1 MIFLQLFWEFFKT
14 GLFAVGGGLA
24 TLPFLKAITH
34 KYPWFTANDLMDMIA
49 VSESTPGPIGVNSA
63 TYAGFHAA
71 GLPGALTATFS
82 LVLPSVIIIIL
93 VSRALDRFRSS
104 SLVQNGFY
112 GLRPASAGLIFG
124 AMFTVFAGSL
134 LHLDLWSGPES
145 LLSVLNYRAILLFL
159 VLSVAIRKLPK
170 VPVLSCSSA
179 WAPSRASYSSSKE
192 SRKALFLLVIPS
204 AEGKRF
210 RRSGGLPP
218 QAMSGCRWA
227 GRALPPSGGGDAV
240 PTAGAKGDVGHLRF
254 PMSPLDPLLTFRW
267 PLSEAFAAKRG
278 LRGLGSVRRA
288 DFGTL

>member
-1 MIFLQLFWEFFKT
+1 MIFLQLFWEFLKT

-49 VSESTPGPIGVNSA
+49 VSESTPGPMGVNSA

-159 VLSVAIRKLPK
+159 VLS
-170 VPVLSCSSA
+170 
-179 WAPSRASYSSSKE
+179 ASYSSSKE
-192 SRKALFLLVIPS
+192 SRKALFLLTIPS
-204 AEGKRF
+204 ADGKKRKK
-210 RRSGGLPP
+210 RTVYLYIAAGKCYNHAVYLRPKGGREFEKEN
-218 QAMSGCRWA
+218 SDGSSTR
-227 GRALPPSGGGDAV
+227 PSGILCAV
-240 PTAGAKGDVGHLRF
+240 FTVCSLRPVFFKAVWLHRHGHRHHSAHGRDPQRRGAAAAGV
-254 PMSPLDPLLTFRW
+254 
-267 PLSEAFAAKRG
+267 
-278 LRGLGSVRRA
+278 
-288 DFGTL
+288 

>member
-63 TYAGFHAA
+63 TYAGFRAA

-104 SLVQNGFY
+104 SLVQNSFY

-170 VPVLSCSSA
+170 VHPIVFIGVG
-179 WAPSRASYSSSKE
+179 
-192 SRKALFLLVIPS
+192 AL
-204 AEGKRF
+204 
-210 RRSGGLPP
+210 
-218 QAMSGCRWA
+218 A
-227 GRALPPSGGGDAV
+227 GIV
-240 PTAGAKGDVGHLRF
+240 F
-254 PMSPLDPLLTFRW
+254 QF
-267 PLSEAFAAKRG
+267 
-278 LRGLGSVRRA
+278 
-288 DFGTL
+288 